1 MYILEVDAQMSFRN
15 MCLQYAEHGLAKQL
29 WTEFTYPPVI
39 ASWGVLALA
48 GYAVCR
54 VARAESD
61 SPRDLILTMIIGS
74 GLTIAAAYAAFE
86 SLYG

>member
-1 MYILEVDAQMSFRN
+1 MSFRN

-39 ASWGVLALA
+39 AMYGVFALA

-61 SPRDLILTMIIGS
+61 SPRDLIITAIIGS
-74 GLTIAAAYAAFE
+74 GVSIIGYCAAFE